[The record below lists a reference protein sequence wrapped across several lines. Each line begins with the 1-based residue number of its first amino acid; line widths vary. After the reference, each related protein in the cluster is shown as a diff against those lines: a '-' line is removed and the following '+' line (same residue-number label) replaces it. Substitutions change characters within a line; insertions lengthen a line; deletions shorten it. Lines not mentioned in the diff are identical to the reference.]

1 MAHFAQLDQNNIVTN
16 VIVVNNENL
25 LDENNQEQ
33 ESIGIEYICDVL
45 KDNSKWVQTSYNNSF
60 RVRYAG
66 LGFSYDENLDAFIPP
81 KPFESWILD
90 TETLDWKAPLD
101 EPQTLTEEQQNDG
114 YYYRWDENQYQQDNT
129 TGWVLDILN

>member
-33 ESIGIEYICDVL
+33 ESIGIEYIRDVL